1 MLRGETPEQK
11 GLRACEAPN
20 LVQTG
25 RLRQGEGWAST
36 APVCGT
42 LHWKS
47 LREEMGL
54 PSDSRE
60 VGSSARKPEGGKEL
74 TG

>member
-54 PSDSRE
+54 PIAEKS
-60 VGSSARKPEGGKEL
+60 VAQPGSQRAGRN
-74 TG
+74 